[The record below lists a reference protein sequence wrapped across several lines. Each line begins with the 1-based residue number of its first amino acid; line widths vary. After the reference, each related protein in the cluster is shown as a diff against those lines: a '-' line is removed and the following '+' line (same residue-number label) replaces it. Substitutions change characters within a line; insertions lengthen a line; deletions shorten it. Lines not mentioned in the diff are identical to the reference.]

1 MYCVKCGVELHG
13 GEQECPLCKTA
24 VLYHPEVER
33 SNAERSYP
41 SGRFPVRS
49 MRPTGWLIVAT
60 VLAVLAM
67 MITFI
72 CDLRIGGTLT
82 WAGYVIGALVL
93 LYVIAVLPYWF
104 RRPNPVIFVPVG
116 FVVTGLYLLYIDL
129 AVEGGWFMSFAFPVV
144 GTVGLITTAVVALVR
159 YIRKGHLYI
168 YGGALI
174 ALGGFMLLLEYL
186 LSATFD
192 MDFYYWSIFPLIVFS
207 LLGFWLIFLAIH
219 KPTRETIKRKFFY

>member
-1 MYCVKCGVELHG
+1 MYCIKCGVKLADTEKI
-13 GEQECPLCKTA
+13 CPLCNTT
-24 VLYHPEVER
+24 VYHPDIKAVNEPPLYPKGRVPKMRLR
-33 SNAERSYP
+33 SAKLNGAII
-41 SGRFPVRS
+41 FLF
-49 MRPTGWLIVAT
+49 LIPMLICLLADKQTDGAVTWFGFVA
-60 VLAVLAM
+60 
-67 MITFI
+67 
-72 CDLRIGGTLT
+72 
-82 WAGYVIGALVL
+82 GALIL
-93 LYVIAVLPYWF
+93 TYITLALPLWF
-104 RRPNPVIFVPVG
+104 NRPNPVIFVPVG